1 MMTTQDKGGPSPPS
15 GQMMNR
21 IQETIN
27 TAWAAHGWDHV
38 VAKECRHAEIMRA
51 ENMTKGGNEW
61 KGHNMWKR
69 ETHTGARII
78 LTNAEKRLMQIVDK
92 ESTHSVD
99 GEQQERGK
107 DRSVIQFEYNLE
119 YMQQMQA
126 AIMVIHVQ
134 EPGALAGCESRI
146 KMLAEGKHMQAVI
159 ATGAHSK
166 AAGMVIVMNNSWKR
180 VRDPDQKLQTVQQN
194 EDGEHRLM
202 MLEFKAAHKV
212 PGQPLQKLLLVAPYG
227 YN

>member
-1 MMTTQDKGGPSPPS
+1 MMPARDKGGPSPPS
-15 GQMMNR
+15 GQTMNR

-51 ENMTKGGNEW
+51 ENITKGGNEW

-99 GEQQERGK
+99 GEQQGGGK
-107 DRSVIQFEYNLE
+107 
-119 YMQQMQA
+119 
-126 AIMVIHVQ
+126 
-134 EPGALAGCESRI
+134 
-146 KMLAEGKHMQAVI
+146 
-159 ATGAHSK
+159 TG
-166 AAGMVIVMNNSWKR
+166 V
-180 VRDPDQKLQTVQQN
+180 
-194 EDGEHRLM
+194 
-202 MLEFKAAHKV
+202 
-212 PGQPLQKLLLVAPYG
+212 
-227 YN
+227 